1 MSPLFGIVFGVVALI
16 LIGVGIVLGLVG
28 LALTAFLVGI
38 GVVSSSVFIGVRS
51 GRASSGIRAFLV
63 QIGLL
68 CGIPAGAVCAWLGQS
83 LFEAYGSGWTVLIYG
98 ALGGAFA
105 GVLVALILDYV
116 SRRMGAWASAR
127 LETFRES
134 RLATAN
140 ERYRNGPV
148 RDVSE
153 AK

>member
-1 MSPLFGIVFGVVALI
+1 MSPLFAIVFGVVALI

-28 LALTAFLVGI
+28 LALVTFLVGI

-51 GRASSGIRAFLV
+51 GRAASGIRAFLI
-63 QIGLL
+63 QTGLL
-68 CGIPAGAVCAWLGQS
+68 IGIPAGAVCAWLGKS
-83 LFEAYGSGWTVLIYG
+83 LFEAYGSGWTVLAYG

-105 GVLVALILDYV
+105 GLLVALILDYV
-116 SRRMGAWASAR
+116 SRRTGTWISGR
-127 LETFRES
+127 LQTFGDS

-140 ERYRNGPV
+140 EHYRTGSV